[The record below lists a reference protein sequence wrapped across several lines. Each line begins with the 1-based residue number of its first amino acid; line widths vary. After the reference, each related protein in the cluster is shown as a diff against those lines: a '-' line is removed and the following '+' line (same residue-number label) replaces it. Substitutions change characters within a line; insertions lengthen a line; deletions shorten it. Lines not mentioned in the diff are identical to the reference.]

1 MLAPLLL
8 AVTLGQTCPQPIAA
22 GDPPPCAAR
31 NVPGCLPGY
40 TPTRDRYGRVIY
52 VCSTSPAVAAPAYAP
67 AYAAP
72 AYASPQP
79 APAPYPAYS
88 PPLAYA
94 PAPERGR
101 GRLALVLTPGRTT
114 DPAFGL
120 HGGHDL
126 ERVSA
131 AAGLEVRGRSGGGR
145 LRFQYQ
151 YTELGRVAEVGVK
164 YDFFEGAPL
173 RPFVGLGVGA
183 SRFDPETSWRASGS
197 AFAGLD
203 LYFDRNA
210 FLTAEIQGRRFAN
223 HTTEG
228 NRSLEL
234 TDRHQTSVLFGIGFF
249 L

>member
-8 AVTLGQTCPQPIAA
+8 AVTLGQTCPQPIAS
-22 GDPPPCAAR
+22 GDPPPCAAM
-31 NVPGCLPGY
+31 NVRGCLPGY
-40 TPTRDRYGRVIY
+40 TPIRDRYGRVLY
-52 VCSTSPAVAAPAYAP
+52 VCATTPAAAAPYAV
-67 AYAAP
+67 
-72 AYASPQP
+72 PQP
-79 APAPYPAYS
+79 APAPPPAYA

-126 ERVSA
+126 ERTAA

-151 YTELGRVAEVGVK
+151 YTELGRIAEVGVK
-164 YDFFEGAPL
+164 YDLFEGAPL
-173 RPFVGLGVGA
+173 RPFIGLGVGA

-223 HTTEG
+223 HTTDTS
-228 NRSLEL
+228 RSLEV
-234 TDRHQTSVLFGIGFF
+234 TDRHQTSVLFGIGIF